1 MSRPLP
7 EILGLSFGQA
17 PEALLCSR
25 RIPEPGTGTDR
36 RSGHYITFRLQAGL
50 KMLCREPFLRELA
63 SPAP

>member
-7 EILGLSFGQA
+7 EILGLTFGQA

-36 RSGHYITFRLQAGL
+36 GSGIA
-50 KMLCREPFLRELA
+50 
-63 SPAP
+63 